1 MKKSDSILTYGNLG
15 VIYIKAKSMSRISK
29 TSQRNRSIKRMN
41 SQKELCN
48 NFKNPIPRRKL
59 LTAQSKVRMFTS
71 HNPSRKSVTA
81 SKLVRTKNIFDL
93 ESTDNPLK
101 YRKRNDLHKYVDRIK
116 KQHPKMQFEV
126 PENPNYDM
134 FDWISQNY
142 KLSERMIS
150 INNSINL
157 KRQSELKSR
166 IKKTQKAMKKVDDYY
181 DKIPEG
187 ISLQEYK
194 QEFCRIKREMLEKAK
209 RNKLSKAMAL
219 KTVRNYS
226 RSNLLSP
233 RTTSKSPI

>member
-1 MKKSDSILTYGNLG
+1 
-15 VIYIKAKSMSRISK
+15 
-29 TSQRNRSIKRMN
+29 
-41 SQKELCN
+41 
-48 NFKNPIPRRKL
+48 
-59 LTAQSKVRMFTS
+59 
-71 HNPSRKSVTA
+71 
-81 SKLVRTKNIFDL
+81 
-93 ESTDNPLK
+93 
-101 YRKRNDLHKYVDRIK
+101 
-116 KQHPKMQFEV
+116 MQFEV